1 MAATVDVGIAQVRRA
16 WQVGEPL
23 HTLLYFHPTSREFSD
38 AAGCKGWWMGYFG
51 FRAAPLGPVGPELV
65 MATFYSFAP
74 RLVRRAV
81 PDVWGFAPPPTLLD
95 GRLAAVDAFLRDVLG
110 DQVTGEPLR
119 RAAELAGHAA
129 ASAVTAGR
137 PLAAA
142 NAALPVPGA
151 PHLALWQALTT
162 LREHR
167 GDGHLAL
174 LVSAELAPCEAL
186 VLAAAAGH
194 GTPELLRPARGWT
207 DAEWD
212 AAVRSLAD
220 RGWVMP
226 DGTVT
231 PAGAAARSDI
241 ERDTDRLAAQPYR
254 VLGDEG
260 LAELIGHLYRLSD
273 LVVANGAFMNPN
285 PIGLRWP
292 PPTPG

>member
-1 MAATVDVGIAQVRRA
+1 MAATVDVDIAQVRRA
-16 WQVGEPL
+16 WQVGEPV
-23 HTLLYFHPTSREFSD
+23 HTLLYHPRSREFSD

-51 FRAAPLGPVGPELV
+51 FRAAPLGPVGPESV

-74 RLVRRAV
+74 SLVRRAV
-81 PDVWGFAPPPTLLD
+81 PDVWEFAGPRILLD
-95 GRLAAVDAFLRDVLG
+95 GRLVAMDAIMRDVFG
-110 DQVTGEPLR
+110 DQVAGEQLR
-119 RAAELAGHAA
+119 RAAELAGRAA

-142 NAALPVPGA
+142 NAGLPVPDA

-174 LVSAELAPCEAL
+174 LVRAELTPCEAL

-194 GTPELLRPARGWT
+194 GAPELLQRFRGWT
-207 DAEWD
+207 DAEWA
-212 AAVRSLAD
+212 AAVGSLAD
-220 RGWVMP
+220 RGWVTP

-231 PAGAAARSDI
+231 PEGAAARTDI

-260 LAELIGHLYRLSD
+260 LAELTGHLYRLSD
-273 LVVANGAFMNPN
+273 TVVASGAFMNPN

-292 PPTPG
+292 PSTSE